1 MQGPAQ
7 SCRSRPLS
15 ENPEG
20 WEDCRV
26 FASADGSGG
35 SLWDPHDLTRVLN
48 TACRGSEDGSPVCE
62 LVAPQRHGPGAGG
75 GSSRAGPAVVV
86 GVCASTAAT
95 PSTAAHPPHL
105 PARPCLSDH
114 RPSGRLQSGIVLS
127 SGIRVLSTKDPAC
140 LIWLRASG
148 RGGGQGRL
156 SRVLV
161 APAASVARGLAVALW
176 GPDTLVGPQQ
186 RLLPVG
192 GCGFPGLSWD
202 LALACLLGTV
212 TPRPHS
218 ASRVIPGSRTQ

>member
-1 MQGPAQ
+1 M
-7 SCRSRPLS
+7 
-15 ENPEG
+15 
-20 WEDCRV
+20 

-48 TACRGSEDGSPVCE
+48 TTCHGSEDGSPVCE
-62 LVAPQRHGPGAGG
+62 
-75 GSSRAGPAVVV
+75 RARG
-86 GVCASTAAT
+86 TAASR
-95 PSTAAHPPHL
+95 PGGQWWPQPGGPHGGRGCVRERGCHPQHGRPPTAS
-105 PARPCLSDH
+105 ARLACLSDH
-114 RPSGRLQSGIVLS
+114 RPSGHLQSGIVLS
-127 SGIRVLSTKDPAC
+127 SGIRVPSTKDPAC

-161 APAASVARGLAVALW
+161 APTASVGRGLAVALW

-212 TPRPHS
+212 TPCPHS
-218 ASRVIPGSRTQ
+218 ASRVIPGSLTQ